1 MGLLRNLMLRRN
13 TKLPLIPLKRF
24 MFKIRVR
31 DINNFSF
38 NCSVWLKLGL
48 GACEM
53 CDMCRDFFA
62 AHKRS
67 SGVGI
72 E

>member
-1 MGLLRNLMLRRN
+1 MLRRN
-13 TKLPLIPLKRF
+13 TKLLLIPLKKVI
-24 MFKIRVR
+24 FKIRVR
-31 DINNFSF
+31 GINSFSS
-38 NCSVWLKLGL
+38 NCGVWLKL

>member
-1 MGLLRNLMLRRN
+1 MLRRN
-13 TKLPLIPLKRF
+13 TKLLLIPLKRVI
-24 MFKIRVR
+24 FKIRVR
-31 DINNFSF
+31 GINNFSS
-38 NCSVWLKLGL
+38 NCGVWSMLGL

-62 AHKRS
+62 AHKRR

>member
-1 MGLLRNLMLRRN
+1 MLRHN
-13 TKLPLIPLKRF
+13 TKLPLIPLKRVI
-24 MFKIRVR
+24 FKIRVR
-31 DINNFSF
+31 GINNFSS
-38 NCSVWLKLGL
+38 NCGVWSKLGL

-53 CDMCRDFFA
+53 CDMFSDFFA

>member
-1 MGLLRNLMLRRN
+1 MLRRN
-13 TKLPLIPLKRF
+13 TNLPLITLKRV

-31 DINNFSF
+31 GINIFSSS
-38 NCSVWLKLGL
+38 CGVWSKLGL